1 MKKKIICLICIL
13 LFAALSLAPL
23 SACSKKDDGKIKVV
37 CTIFP
42 VYDWAMNVIGDKKD
56 DFSVTLLQDSGA
68 DLHSYQ
74 PTVADLAAI
83 AEADVFVYVGG
94 ESDEWVEDAL
104 RSVKNK
110 NMAALDLISI
120 LGDKALVEEIVEGMQ
135 HDHDHDH
142 DHEDEDEDHDRDHE
156 DEDHDHEDE
165 DQDHDHDHEEEEGEL
180 DEHVWLS
187 LKNAEIFT
195 QAIANAIMKADEEN
209 KETYSANAKNYIA
222 SLHALDQSYA
232 AAIQASP
239 RDTLLF
245 GDRFPFRYLVEDY
258 GLKYYA
264 AFVGCSA
271 ESNASFETIRF
282 LASKAD
288 ELSLK
293 VILKIENSKN
303 EIAEGIKNAST
314 AKNQSIMVLDSLQ
327 SANKKEYASGRNYL
341 SVMESNLEVLKTA
354 LAA

>member
-110 NMAALDLISI
+110 NMVALDLISI

-142 DHEDEDEDHDRDHE
+142 EDEDE
-156 DEDHDHEDE
+156 
-165 DQDHDHDHEEEEGEL
+165 DHDHDHEEEEGEL

-195 QAIANAIMKADEEN
+195 QAIANAICKADEAN
-209 KETYSANAKNYIA
+209 KEIYSANAKNYIA
-222 SLHALDQSYA
+222 SLRALDQRYA

-245 GDRFPFRYLVEDY
+245 GDRFPFRYFVEDY
-258 GLKYYA
+258 GLKYFA

-293 VILKIENSKN
+293 VILKIENSKS